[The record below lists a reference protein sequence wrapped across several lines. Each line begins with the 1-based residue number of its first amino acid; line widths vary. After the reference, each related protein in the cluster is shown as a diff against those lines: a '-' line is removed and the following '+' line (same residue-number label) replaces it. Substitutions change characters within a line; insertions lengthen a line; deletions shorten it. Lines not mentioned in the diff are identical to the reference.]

1 MAIQWFPGHMNVTR
15 KAIAERVKD
24 IDVVLELL
32 DARLPG
38 SSANPMLAELTA
50 GRPTLKILN
59 KQDLADPVCTTA
71 WLDHYNAQ
79 PGTRALALDASQTT
93 HRQAIIDACHSL
105 SPLRGGMAKPMRVL
119 ACGVPNVGKSTLIN
133 TLSAKRQAKTGD
145 EAGITK
151 LEQRIVLADDFYLW
165 DTPGML
171 WPRITVPRAGYN
183 LAISGAVGRNAY
195 DDEEV
200 ALELLA
206 YLKGHYAG
214 LLAAR
219 FKVPKVDA
227 LQDEEL
233 LEDIGRRRGA
243 LLGRG
248 KVNVQKAAEIVIHEF
263 RAATLGR
270 ITLETPE
277 EFADWT
283 AQAQAAEAVRLARRE
298 ARKNKPA
305 KPAGP
310 PRDPA

>member
-219 FKVPKVDA
+219 FKVPKADA